1 MSSTSGTDRGRQF
14 VDSNLL
20 IYSNDALAGEKNTR
34 AQSLLD
40 ELWRRRE
47 GCVSIQVLQEFYVTA
62 TTKLRHPLDVTE
74 AAARLERFAAWIVH
88 EPRPRDLLA
97 AIDLQKDYRI
107 SFWDAM
113 IVQSARSLD
122 CRILWTEDLNDGQ
135 HYAGVLVRN
144 PFLDSVME

>member
-1 MSSTSGTDRGRQF
+1 
-14 VDSNLL
+14 
-20 IYSNDALAGEKNTR
+20 
-34 AQSLLD
+34 
-40 ELWRRRE
+40 
-47 GCVSIQVLQEFYVTA
+47 VSIQVLQEFYVTA

-122 CRILWTEDLNDGQ
+122 CRILWTEDLNDRQ